1 MQRYFG
7 LPGGRVVCSPS
18 RHYPRFLKARGE
30 GADVRRGV
38 FSCGNLKQ
46 SSRGVVLVQ
55 YTYGDGI
62 LTRVVARRRP
72 EGICRYLPLLMS
84 VQPMEHK
91 GMLVSIISGQRRS
104 PCSKSNAVDT
114 TVPVVLNMIHVR
126 QRRNCADASGWHSSV
141 IFRAVWARTRKK
153 QSKSEPVTSAFFIPN
168 P

>member
-1 MQRYFG
+1 MARDRLLSADNGHYRPLVAAADAPATRIVNRARTFG
-7 LPGGRVVCSPS
+7 IECSSSMVYLERWSSSASPVPLAN
-18 RHYPRFLKARGE
+18 HLKRAG

-72 EGICRYLPLLMS
+72 EGISRYLPLHSS

-91 GMLVSIISGQRRS
+91 SNQQGCRNGVWRS
-104 PCSKSNAVDT
+104 PCLRPSRSYR
-114 TVPVVLNMIHVR
+114 PSRLRSM
-126 QRRNCADASGWHSSV
+126 
-141 IFRAVWARTRKK
+141 
-153 QSKSEPVTSAFFIPN
+153 
-168 P
+168 